1 MNRLSKSAKAWG
13 ALLAASTLALG
24 ACAVSARAASCGSSA
39 AGFRQWLEEMK
50 RDAAA
55 EGVSQ
60 RTLDAALAG
69 VTYDHAVIG
78 RDRGQRIF
86 HQSFEKFSS
95 RLVTPARLGKARAL
109 LQRHAALLAQIEAR
123 YGVPG
128 AVLVAI
134 WGLET
139 GFGADNG
146 RFRTM
151 QALATLAYD
160 CRRSAQF
167 HEELNHALTIVER
180 GDMSPAQM
188 RGDWAGEIGQT
199 QFMPSSY
206 LKYGVDFDGDGRRD
220 LIRSTADALASTAN
234 FLKGKGWRPGAG
246 WNEGEPNFAILL
258 EWNQARVYVKT
269 IALLATKLTG
279 AQ

>member
-1 MNRLSKSAKAWG
+1 MKSSKIRAN
-13 ALLAASTLALG
+13 ALRGWLALAALAIFG
-24 ACAVSARAASCGSSA
+24 CAASARAESCGSSSSGFGEWLA
-39 AGFRQWLEEMK
+39 AVK
-50 RDAAA
+50 RDARAN
-55 EGVSQ
+55 GLSQ
-60 RTLDAALAG
+60 RTLDSALADIS
-69 VTYDHAVIG
+69 YDHAVIG

-86 HQSFEKFSS
+86 RQSFEKFSS
-95 RLVTPARLGKARAL
+95 RLVTPGRLSKGRAL
-109 LQRHAALLAQIEAR
+109 LQRHAALLQRIEAR

-128 AVLVAI
+128 SVLVAI

-146 RFRTM
+146 RFKTM

-167 HEELNHALTIVER
+167 HEELNSALTIVER

-234 FLKGKGWRPGAG
+234 YLKGKGWRTGAG
-246 WNEGEPNFAILL
+246 WAEGEPNFEVFL
-258 EWNQARVYVKT
+258 EWNQARVYAKT
-269 IALLATKLTG
+269 IALMATRLDSG
-279 AQ
+279 Q

>member
-1 MNRLSKSAKAWG
+1 MNRLPKSAKAWG
-13 ALLAASTLALG
+13 ALLAASALALG
-24 ACAVSARAASCGSSA
+24 ACVVSARAAPCGSSA
-39 AGFRQWLEEMK
+39 AGFSQWLDEVK
-50 RDAAA
+50 REAAA

-95 RLVTPARLGKARAL
+95 RLVTPGRLSKARAL

-123 YGVPG
+123 YGVPR
-128 AVLVAI
+128 AALVAI

-167 HEELNHALTIVER
+167 NEELKHALRIVER

-220 LIRSTADALASTAN
+220 LIRSTPDALASTAN
-234 FLKGKGWRPGAG
+234 FLKGKGWRAGAG
-246 WNEGEPNFAILL
+246 WNEGEPNFAVLL

>member
-13 ALLAASTLALG
+13 VLLAASALALG
-24 ACAVSARAASCGSSA
+24 ACAVSARAAPCGSSA
-39 AGFRQWLEEMK
+39 AGFSQWLEEMK

-69 VTYDHAVIG
+69 VAYDHAVIG

-95 RLVTPARLGKARAL
+95 RLVTPARLRRARAM

-160 CRRSAQF
+160 CRRSPLF
-167 HEELNHALTIVER
+167 NEELKHALKIVER

-220 LIRSTADALASTAN
+220 LIGSTADALASTAN
-234 FLKGKGWRPGAG
+234 FLKGKGWRAGAG
-246 WNEGEPNFAILL
+246 WNEGEPNFAVLL

>member
-1 MNRLSKSAKAWG
+1 MNTPVRRVG
-13 ALLAASTLALG
+13 ALG
-24 ACAVSARAASCGSSA
+24 ALFAACAQFLCICAAPARAASCGSSE
-39 AGFRQWLEEMK
+39 AGFGAWLEEFK
-50 RDAAA
+50 REALAD
-55 EGVSQ
+55 GVSQ
-60 RTLDAALAG
+60 RALDATLADIA
-69 VTYDHAVIG
+69 YDHTVIG

-95 RLVTPARLGKARAL
+95 RLVTPRRLSKARAL
-109 LQRHAALLAQIEAR
+109 LQRHAALLRQIEAR

-128 AVLVAI
+128 PVLVAI

-146 RFRTM
+146 RFKTM

-167 HEELNHALTIVER
+167 KDELRDALTIVAR

-206 LKYGVDFDGDGRRD
+206 LQYGVDFDGDGRRD

-234 FLKGKGWRPGAG
+234 FLKGKGWRTGEG
-246 WNEGEPNFAILL
+246 WAEGEPNFAVFL
-258 EWNQARVYVKT
+258 EWNKARVYAKT
-269 IALLATKLTG
+269 IALMATKLDG
-279 AQ
+279 GQ

>member
-1 MNRLSKSAKAWG
+1 MSG
-13 ALLAASTLALG
+13 ALLAAGALTLF
-24 ACAVSARAASCGSSA
+24 ACSAVARAASCGSSA
-39 AGFRQWLEEMK
+39 SGFSQWLEDVK
-50 RDAAA
+50 REAQAN
-55 EGVSQ
+55 GLSQ
-60 RTLDAALAG
+60 HTLNAALAD
-69 VTYDHAVIG
+69 VSYDNAVIG

-86 HQSFEKFSS
+86 RQSFEKFSS
-95 RLVTPARLGKARAL
+95 RLVTPSRLSKGRAL
-109 LQRHAALLAQIEAR
+109 LARHAALLRRIEAR

-128 AVLVAI
+128 SVLVAI

-146 RFRTM
+146 RFKTV

-160 CRRSAQF
+160 CRRSEQF
-167 HEELNHALTIVER
+167 REELNDALTIVER
-180 GDMSPAQM
+180 GDMSPSQM

-206 LKYGVDFDGDGRRD
+206 LKYGVDFDGDGKRD

-234 FLKGKGWRPGAG
+234 FLKGKGWQTGAG
-246 WNEGEPNFAILL
+246 WNEGEPNFAIFL
-258 EWNQARVYVKT
+258 EWNQARVYAKT
-269 IALLATKLTG
+269 IALMATKLDS